1 MQKLRQQSSS
11 ESQQKTVGF
20 RAKYS
25 FLLKDHRRKLL
36 AMTLLFITL
45 SVFDL
50 LGIGLIG
57 PFIGAIINPAELAKV
72 GVLQGTI
79 LPADGSVTSRS
90 IGILGGILL
99 VVFLFKGGMAY
110 WVQRRIFAFSFE
122 FKSHL
127 IKKLMHAYLRM
138 PYQFYLE
145 RNSSTV
151 IQSVIAHTK
160 VMSDDLLIPSLRV
173 ASDVMMMTIIG
184 AFLFWVNPQ
193 AMLLLSGMLG
203 SAFYLYISFVRPRVR
218 QAGEDA
224 SVTHERMIRGVNQG
238 IGGIKEIRVLRVED
252 AFFSEVANAADEA
265 AKSFLR
271 FSSLLVIPRYL
282 METVLVFFVVAL
294 SLYVVYQGDDTTQ
307 LISVLAMF
315 GAAGMRIL
323 PAVTQISSS
332 LASINYSSFALDELY
347 RDLKLVEAA
356 QKADRDIP
364 AVTDLGASQPFER
377 LDISGIAYCYPG
389 ADRNAID
396 GISLSFSRG
405 QSIGFIGESGAGK
418 TTLVD
423 ILLGLHH
430 IDSGLIEVNG
440 NNIDQYGWN
449 NWINQIAYIPQ
460 SVFLIDDT
468 LEANVAFGVP
478 SEQIDTSRV
487 NDAINAAQLSDLVAR
502 LPEGIHTK
510 LGERGIRLSGGER
523 QRVALARA
531 LYHDRDVFI
540 LDEATSAL
548 DAETERQIVEVI
560 EKLHGKKTLIV
571 IAHRLTTVKNCDR
584 IFRFNAGQVI
594 ASGSYGEVVEGKN

>member
-1 MQKLRQQSSS
+1 MQNLRQQNS
-11 ESQQKTVGF
+11 KTGQPKTAGF
-20 RAKYS
+20 LEKYF
-25 FLLKDHRRKLL
+25 FLLKDHRGKLL
-36 AMTLLFITL
+36 VMILLFIAL

-57 PFIGAIINPAELAKV
+57 PFIGAIINPAGLAHV
-72 GVLQGTI
+72 GILQGTI
-79 LPADGSVTSRS
+79 LPADGKVTSHH
-90 IGILGGILL
+90 IGMLGATLL
-99 VVFLFKGGMAY
+99 VVFLFKGIMAF

-151 IQSVIAHTK
+151 IQSVISHTK
-160 VMSDDLLIPSLRV
+160 VMSDDMLIPSLRV
-173 ASDVMMMTIIG
+173 VSDTLMMILIG
-184 AFLFWVNPQ
+184 VFLFWVNPR
-193 AMLLLSGMLG
+193 AMLLLSAMLG
-203 SAFYLYISFVRPRVR
+203 CAFYLYIGFVRPRVR
-218 QAGEDA
+218 QAGEEA

-252 AFFSEVANAADEA
+252 AFYSEVANAADDA

-282 METVLVFFVVAL
+282 METVLVFFVVAF
-294 SLYVVYQGDDTTQ
+294 SLYVVYQGDNTTQ

-332 LASINYSSFALDELY
+332 LASINYSSFSLDELY
-347 RDLKLVEAA
+347 RDLKLVEASQVA
-356 QKADRDIP
+356 EHATP
-364 AVTDLGASQPFER
+364 AVRVPGSMQPFEK
-377 LDISGIAYCYPG
+377 LDMHSVTYSYPG
-389 ADRNAID
+389 GNRRAID

-423 ILLGLHH
+423 ILLGLHQ
-430 IDSGLIEVNG
+430 IDSGRIEVNG
-440 NNIDQYGWN
+440 RDMDQYGWN

-478 SEQIDTSRV
+478 AEQIDTSRV
-487 NDAINAAQLSDLVAR
+487 NDAIGAAQLSELVTR
-502 LPEGIHTK
+502 LPDGIHTK

-531 LYHDRDVFI
+531 LYHDRDIFI
-540 LDEATSAL
+540 FDEATSAL
-548 DAETERQIVEVI
+548 DTETEKQVIEVI

-584 IFRFNAGQVI
+584 IFHFNAGQVI
-594 ASGSYGEVVEGKN
+594 ASGSYDVVVGENK